1 MDISNSLYYT
11 FSTIAQVLA
20 AFIALSGVFVI
31 FKIQE
36 LKKMQFLQVQYFYNY
51 MNDVAGLI
59 IGTFHDC
66 PTIAVTLKT
75 LHKSECIGGMESEM
89 NKIIED
95 PNVQKSYQLNSLK
108 KMKSIFDKI
117 NMIRLR
123 IILWTKISMVSGMLT
138 ILFSLVVLTTVP
150 YVSNYLPVVFYSLGL
165 FGLIFSISAMTWV
178 IFICLK
184 EKNYLTNDKSS
195 SQ

>member
-1 MDISNSLYYT
+1 
-11 FSTIAQVLA
+11 
-20 AFIALSGVFVI
+20 
-31 FKIQE
+31 
-36 LKKMQFLQVQYFYNY
+36 MQFLQVQYFYNY
-51 MNDVAGLI
+51 MNAVAGLF
-59 IGTFHDC
+59 IGSFHDC

-108 KMKSIFDKI
+108 IMKSIFDKI

-123 IILWTKISMVSGMLT
+123 IILWTKISMVSGLLT
-138 ILFSLVVLTTVP
+138 ILFSLLVLTTVP
-150 YVSNYLPVVFYSLGL
+150 YVSNYVPVVFYSLGF
-165 FGLIFSISAMTWV
+165 FGLIFSISTMTWV
-178 IFICLK
+178 IFVCLK